1 MFTPRCRFI
10 IVLLILCILPISAC
24 SSGSGSLEASQS
36 PEPTTTSQS
45 QRAEQTPSES
55 PSSPPAVA
63 TLPPA
68 SVTEGSS
75 QTQEAT
81 AQGEIYFVTDEFDA
95 VVFVLPNAWGEY
107 LASPWQKEDKVIG
120 STITAS
126 SDLGAYLNWGA
137 SGVTINVSRRLDKGY
152 IQIMDEFRDVFAEPC
167 EEYQSRWEFENDV
180 HRGMRQ
186 RFWRCGGKNGPT
198 LDLLA
203 LVNKENPQA
212 YTAMVTIVWFYPVE
226 YQLNE
231 EYLLNFIVIPGNLP

>member
-1 MFTPRCRFI
+1 VI
-10 IVLLILCILPISAC
+10 
-24 SSGSGSLEASQS
+24 
-36 PEPTTTSQS
+36 
-45 QRAEQTPSES
+45 
-55 PSSPPAVA
+55 
-63 TLPPA
+63 
-68 SVTEGSS
+68 EGSS

-107 LASPWQKEDKVIG
+107 LASPWQEEDKIIG

-167 EEYQSRWEFENDV
+167 KEYQSRWEFENDV

-203 LVNKENPQA
+203 LVNRENPQA
-212 YTAMVTIVWFYPVE
+212 YTAIVIIAWFYPVE

-231 EYLLNFIVIPGNLP
+231 EYLLNFIVIPENLP

>member
-1 MFTPRCRFI
+1 MKKLLRWSI
-10 IVLLILCILPISAC
+10 ILLVLI
-24 SSGSGSLEASQS
+24 SGSSCQPKTGTTPTAGVSASPTVLQPTLS
-36 PEPTTTSQS
+36 IPTTV
-45 QRAEQTPSES
+45 TPQE
-55 PSSPPAVA
+55 PAS
-63 TLPPA
+63 PA

-75 QTQEAT
+75 QTQNAT
-81 AQGEIYFVTDEFDA
+81 TQGEIYFVTDEFDA

-107 LASPWQKEDKVIG
+107 HASPWQEGDKVIG

-137 SGVTINVSRRLDKGY
+137 SGVTISVSRRLDKGY
-152 IQIMDEFRDVFAEPC
+152 IQMMDEFRDVFAEPC

-180 HRGMRQ
+180 YRGMRQ

-212 YTAMVTIVWFYPVE
+212 YIAMVKIVWFYPVE
-226 YQLNE
+226 IQLNE
-231 EYLLNFIVIPGNLP
+231 DYLLNFIVIPENLP